1 VRLRELDVAV
11 VGGGLAGNL
20 LARQLRI
27 ACPELAVGL
36 FERSTGTAYK
46 VGEATVEI
54 AANYLTR
61 RLRLTNYLYEHHL
74 PKNGLRYFFD
84 SPDRASPLER
94 MSEMGTVSLPFHPA
108 FQLDRARLEADLL
121 EMNRRDGVHVR
132 TGARV
137 EDIELGSG
145 GGVHRLRVEDAS
157 GSSLYAARWLVDAG
171 GRAAILARQLGLRT
185 EQQDHRIGSVWA
197 RFEGVADIDSLGSEA
212 FRARIRHTSR
222 RLSTIHFWY
231 RGYWIWFIPL
241 RGGLTS
247 VGVTGRNVTERA
259 ALRTS
264 EGFRAF
270 LEEHAAIAT
279 LMRGAKLVDLGSF
292 ARIAYGTRRFFHP
305 DRWGLSGEAATAAD
319 PLYSPGS
326 DFIALENDYL
336 TDLIARD
343 AAGESREALGER
355 FELYERFMH
364 FRHEAAMLLY
374 AGLYDTLGSYELA
387 CLKWDFDIGC
397 YYNLWVS
404 AYMTDR
410 HLDADHLRSQLR
422 MRPYILQALRNFA
435 DLFRRVADEL
445 DARGSYY
452 RENLGRFYHGL
463 THLEFAEAV
472 GTDRSEQDVMDTTA
486 RIFNRVRSQSAG
498 LLGLPDAEGGES
510 LPLSAFLGKR
520 PLL

>member
-1 VRLRELDVAV
+1 
-11 VGGGLAGNL
+11 
-20 LARQLRI
+20 
-27 ACPELAVGL
+27 
-36 FERSTGTAYK
+36 
-46 VGEATVEI
+46 
-54 AANYLTR
+54 
-61 RLRLTNYLYEHHL
+61 
-74 PKNGLRYFFD
+74 
-84 SPDRASPLER
+84 
-94 MSEMGTVSLPFHPA
+94 
-108 FQLDRARLEADLL
+108 
-121 EMNRRDGVHVR
+121 
-132 TGARV
+132 
-137 EDIELGSG
+137 
-145 GGVHRLRVEDAS
+145 
-157 GSSLYAARWLVDAG
+157 
-171 GRAAILARQLGLRT
+171 
-185 EQQDHRIGSVWA
+185 
-197 RFEGVADIDSLGSEA
+197 
-212 FRARIRHTSR
+212 
-222 RLSTIHFWY
+222 
-231 RGYWIWFIPL
+231 
-241 RGGLTS
+241 
-247 VGVTGRNVTERA
+247 VTERA
-259 ALRTS
+259 VLRTP

-355 FELYERFMH
+355 FELYERFMQ

-374 AGLYDTLGSYELA
+374 AGLYDTLGSFELA

-397 YYNLWVS
+397 YYNLWVG

-422 MRPYILQALRNFA
+422 LRPHILQALRNFA
-435 DLFRRVADEL
+435 DLFRRVADDL

-463 THLEFAEAV
+463 THIEFAEAV
-472 GTDRSEQDVMDTTA
+472 GTDRSEQDVMETTA

-498 LLGLPDAEGGES
+498 LLGLPDAGNEES
-510 LPLSAFLGKR
+510 LPLSAFLGKK

>member
-1 VRLRELDVAV
+1 MRELDVAV

-27 ACPELAVGL
+27 ACPTLRVGL
-36 FERSTGTAYK
+36 FERVTGTSHK

-61 RLRLTNYLYEHHL
+61 RLGLTNYLYEHHL

-84 SPDRASPLER
+84 GPDRASPLER

-121 EMNRRDGVHVR
+121 ERNRREGVDVR

-145 GGVHRLRVEDAS
+145 GGVHRLRVEDGS
-157 GSSLYAARWLVDAG
+157 GSSRYAARWLVDAS
-171 GRAAILARQLGLRT
+171 GRAAVLARQLGLRT
-185 EQQDHRIGSVWA
+185 EREDHRIGSVWG
-197 RFEGVADIDSLGSEA
+197 RFEAVADIDSLGSEA
-212 FRARIRHTSR
+212 FRARVRHTSR

-259 ALRTS
+259 ALRTP

-270 LEEHAAIAT
+270 LEEHAAIAS

-305 DRWGLSGEAATAAD
+305 DRWGLTGEAATAAD

-343 AAGESREALGER
+343 AAGEGHDVLGER
-355 FELYERFMH
+355 LELYDRFLH
-364 FRHEAAMLLY
+364 FRHEAAMRLY
-374 AGLYDTLGSYELA
+374 AGLYDTLGSFELA

-397 YYNLWVS
+397 YYNLWVGD
-404 AYMTDR
+404 YMTDR

-422 MRPYILQALRNFA
+422 LRPFILQALSNFA

-445 DARGSYY
+445 DARGAYY
-452 RENLGRFYHGL
+452 RENLGRFHHGL
-463 THLEFAEAV
+463 TNLEFAEAV
-472 GTDRSEQDVMDTTA
+472 GTGRSEQEVMETTA

-498 LLGLPDAEGGES
+498 LLGRPEAGSGES
-510 LPLSAFLGKR
+510 LPLSAFLGKK

>member
-1 VRLRELDVAV
+1 MRELDVAI

-20 LARQLRI
+20 LARQLRR
-27 ACPELAVGL
+27 ACPELRVGL
-36 FERSTGTAYK
+36 FEQSTATSYK
-46 VGEATVEI
+46 VGEATVEV

-61 RLRLTNYLYEHHL
+61 KHGLTNYLYEHHL

-94 MSEMGTVSLPFHPA
+94 MSELGTVSLPFHPA

-121 EMNRRDGVHVR
+121 EMNRREGVHVR
-132 TGARV
+132 TGTRV
-137 EDIELGSG
+137 TDIALGSNG
-145 GGVHRLRVEDAS
+145 EAHRLHVEDAS
-157 GSSLYAARWLVDAG
+157 GSSAVAARWLVDAA
-171 GRAAILARQLGLRT
+171 GRAALLARQRGLRT
-185 EQQDHRIGSVWA
+185 EQKDHQIGSVWG
-197 RFEGVADIDSLGSEA
+197 RFEGVTDIDTLGSEA

-231 RGYWIWFIPL
+231 RGYWVWFIPL

-247 VGVTGRNVTERA
+247 VGVTGRNVSERA
-259 ALRTS
+259 ELRTP

-270 LEEHAAIAT
+270 LEEHAAIAS
-279 LMRGAKLVDLGSF
+279 LLSGAKLVDLGSF

-305 DRWGLSGEAATAAD
+305 DRWGLTGESATAAD

-336 TDLIARD
+336 TDLISRD
-343 AAGESREALGER
+343 AAGESGETLGER
-355 FELYERFMH
+355 FELYDQFMQ

-374 AGLYDTLGSYELA
+374 AGLYHTLGSYELS
-387 CLKWDFDIGC
+387 CMKWDFDIGC
-397 YYNLWVS
+397 YYNLWVTS
-404 AYMTDR
+404 YMTDR

-422 MRPYILQALRNFA
+422 LRPYILQALRNFS

-445 DARGSYY
+445 DANDGYY

-463 THLEFAEAV
+463 THVDFAEDV
-472 GTDRSEQDVMDTTA
+472 GTERSEQDVMETTA
-486 RIFNRVRSQSAG
+486 RIFNLVREQSAG
-498 LLGLPDAEGGES
+498 LLGLPDARTGEP